1 MQSRRFRRS
10 RRLVV
15 AAGLLIALAAA
26 TVAAASI
33 ASSRDAMDD
42 CTATPP
48 GRVGSDPGMIVA
60 VDWEWLPPGY
70 VCVFQDRNGRELDRR
85 RP

>member
-1 MQSRRFRRS
+1 MLRRHK
-10 RRLVV
+10 RLVLALVLV
-15 AAGLLIALAAA
+15 AALTAAVIA
-26 TVAAASI
+26 VASVG
-33 ASSRDAMDD
+33 SSRDAMDD

-48 GRVGSDPGMIVA
+48 GAASPPGAIVA

-70 VCVFQDRNGRELDRR
+70 VCVFEDRNGRELERR